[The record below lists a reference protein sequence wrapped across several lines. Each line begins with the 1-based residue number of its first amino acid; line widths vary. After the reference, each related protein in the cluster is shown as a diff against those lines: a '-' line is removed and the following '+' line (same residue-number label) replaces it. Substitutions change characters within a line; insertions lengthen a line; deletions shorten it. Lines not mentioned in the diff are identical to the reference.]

1 MSTVIHAHQLRKKYG
16 QHLAVDGID
25 LNVERGSIYG
35 LVGPNGA
42 GKTTILRM
50 LVDVIRPTSGDL
62 TVLGEVPR
70 QSNSA
75 LRQRIGYLPGE
86 LKLTARVT
94 GKVLLQQLG
103 KVSGPV
109 DETFVATLAERLG
122 LDLSRPV
129 HALSKGNKQKI
140 GLVQAFMHRPELL
153 ILDEPTSGLD
163 PLMQREFLALVREA
177 QSEGQT
183 VLLSSHILSEI
194 QHAAD
199 EVAVLTGGKIAADN
213 DVSSLRLASIS
224 HLRATLAGT
233 LVDDVLACFTPLSD
247 LQDVQVTSAPGD
259 LVRLTASVQGDIDA
273 VIKALA
279 QFQVLALTIEEPDL
293 EESILNLYSSEAA
306 NHE

>member
-1 MSTVIHAHQLRKKYG
+1 MPTVIHAHNLRKKYG

-86 LKLTARVT
+86 LKLNTRVT
-94 GKVLLQQLG
+94 GKVLLKQLE

-109 DETFVATLAERLG
+109 EETFVATLAERLG

-199 EVAVLTGGKIAADN
+199 EVAVLTGGKIVADS

-233 LVDDVLACFTPLSD
+233 LVDDVLARFTPLPD
-247 LQDVQVTSAPGD
+247 LQDVQVTPAPGD
-259 LVRLTASVQGDIDA
+259 LVRLTASVRGDIDA

-279 QFQVLALTIEEPDL
+279 HFQVLALSIKEPGL
-293 EESILNLYSSEAA
+293 EESILNLYSSEAV
-306 NHE
+306 NDE